1 MGTMGWMDRGRSYG
15 IKKGRSLGKEG
26 RTQVGS
32 VERGVKDKER
42 IKDV

>member
-1 MGTMGWMDRGRSYG
+1 MELRRVGLW
-15 IKKGRSLGKEG
+15 GKEG